1 MKLWHKLLI
10 ILAAMVMAS
19 FGAGRLWLAVFDF
32 VIPSYLAGVVGG
44 MASLVVWEALRRIDK
59 RRS

>member
-44 MASLVVWEALRRIDK
+44 MASLVVWEALRRIGGK
-59 RRS
+59 RS

>member
-44 MASLVVWEALRRIDK
+44 MASLMVWEALRWIDK